1 MKCLKDEH
9 DAKRLR
15 IIHVNNRFKR
25 PTSDNWQDIAVSW
38 HVVSNVTM
46 LVDAGVLSCD
56 LIGSTDLLM
65 IRFVSKYP
73 RNPT

>member
-1 MKCLKDEH
+1 MQVMKCLKDEH

-46 LVDAGVLSCD
+46 LADAGVLFCD
-56 LIGSTDLLM
+56 LISSTSETRGQ
-65 IRFVSKYP
+65 I
-73 RNPT
+73 

>member
-1 MKCLKDEH
+1 MQVMKCLKDEH

-38 HVVSNVTM
+38 HVVNNVTM
-46 LVDAGVLSCD
+46 LIDAGVLFFD
-56 LIGSTDLLM
+56 LMVSTYETEGQ
-65 IRFVSKYP
+65 IC
-73 RNPT
+73 

>member
-1 MKCLKDEH
+1 MQVMKCLKDEH

-38 HVVSNVTM
+38 HVVNNVTM
-46 LVDAGVLSCD
+46 LADAGVLFCD
-56 LIGSTDLLM
+56 LIGSTFETGGQ
-65 IRFVSKYP
+65 ICW
-73 RNPT
+73 

>member
-1 MKCLKDEH
+1 MQVMKCLKDEH

-38 HVVSNVTM
+38 HFVNNMTM
-46 LVDAGVLSCD
+46 LIDAGVLFFD
-56 LIGSTDLLM
+56 LMVSTYETEGQ
-65 IRFVSKYP
+65 IC
-73 RNPT
+73 

>member
-1 MKCLKDEH
+1 MQVMKCLKDEH

-38 HVVSNVTM
+38 HFVNNMKM
-46 LVDAGVLSCD
+46 LIDAGVLFFD
-56 LIGSTDLLM
+56 LMVSTYETEGQ
-65 IRFVSKYP
+65 IC
-73 RNPT
+73 